1 MTLPNR
7 DKRPPDTGAVKAHL
21 GGLLNIN
28 VKKEVAIV
36 ASVTLRKFAQLRTF
50 QQQKAPRPVQIA
62 LTFYPVHTIT
72 ADHLIISGDPRR

>member
-28 VKKEVAIV
+28 VKKGVAIA
-36 ASVTLRKFAQLRTF
+36 ASVTLPTFAQLRTL

-62 LTFYPVHTIT
+62 LTFHPVHTVIT
-72 ADHLIISGDPRR
+72 DHLIISSDPRR